1 MKLYQP
7 KSFSES
13 KLFKKVKNV
22 ARSAGMIV
30 IYPVM
35 ILFYLFKDQNVP
47 VSAKSIIAAALAYF
61 IFPADSIP
69 DVTPII
75 GFSDDLGILL
85 MSIAQLAKYITPEIL
100 EKTKDKLVEWF
111 GEIQEIEKQE
121 EALKKRIAKK
131 TKENA

>member
-13 KLFKKVKNV
+13 KLLKKVKDV

-35 ILFYLFKDQNVP
+35 VLFYLFKDSNVP
-47 VSAKSIIAAALAYF
+47 ISAKSIIAAALAYF

-85 MSIAQLAKYITPEIL
+85 MSIAQLAKYITPEIM
-100 EKTKDKLVEWF
+100 EKTRNKLVEWF
-111 GEIQEIEKQE
+111 GEIQEIDKQE
-121 EALKKRIAKK
+121 EELKNRIYNK
-131 TKENA
+131 TEENA

>member
-13 KLFKKVKNV
+13 KLLKKVKDV

-35 ILFYLFKDQNVP
+35 VLFYLFKDPNVP
-47 VSAKSIIAAALAYF
+47 ISAKSIIAAALAYF

-85 MSIAQLAKYITPEIL
+85 MSIAQLAKYITPEIM
-100 EKTKDKLVEWF
+100 EKTRNKLVEWF
-111 GEIQEIEKQE
+111 GEIQEIDKQE
-121 EALKKRIAKK
+121 EELKNRIYNK
-131 TKENA
+131 TEENA

>member
-1 MKLYQP
+1 MKLYKP

-13 KLFKKVKNV
+13 KLLIKVKQV
-22 ARSAGMIV
+22 AKSAGMLV

-35 ILFYLFKDQNVP
+35 VLYYLFKDEKVP
-47 VSAKSIIAAALAYF
+47 ASAKSIIAAALAYF

-111 GEIQEIEKQE
+111 GEMVEIEKQE

-131 TKENA
+131 TKEHA